1 MLRAPLQPPAYRL
14 LHWAADG
21 KIRFSRPWD
30 HRSLIVSVRFA
41 DRCEGL
47 HDLVDAWFEPGDRQR
62 FLKKRKWVRVLAHR
76 LIRIDAPPLCIHRD
90 LCAVRAAMEA
100 GRNKARRTTY

>member
-14 LHWAADG
+14 LYWAADG

-30 HRSLIVSVRFA
+30 HRSVIVS
-41 DRCEGL
+41 DRWEGL
-47 HDLVDAWFEPGDRQR
+47 NDLVDSWFEPGDRQR

-100 GRNKARRTTY
+100 GRNKERRPTY